1 MHNILFRPVTKKSRV
16 VFSPIFFFL
25 PGTVGSGRLPND
37 SQGCVNFCL
46 QKTSAVY
53 SLNRKTDHDII
64 FFIQSDHC
72 DTTSLPLEI
81 HIQDS

>member
-64 FFIQSDHC
+64 FFLFNQIIVTQLHC
-72 DTTSLPLEI
+72 P
-81 HIQDS
+81 